1 MHACENFFP
10 INSFTV
16 MTPEIKS
23 TVTVVIFQEN
33 NNFIYIGRE
42 SFSEGKDTRN
52 MKFDGRVT

>member
-1 MHACENFFP
+1 
-10 INSFTV
+10 